1 MSKIT
6 ITVNGIETF
15 IDKDLS
21 LNDLILQYQL
31 DIKKIAIEVDLNIIH
46 PNDFSKTILT
56 NGSNIEIVHFIG
68 GG

>member
-6 ITVNGIETF
+6 ITVNGIKTF
-15 IDKDLS
+15 IDNDLS

-46 PNDFSKTILT
+46 PNDFSKTILK

>member
-15 IDKDLS
+15 IDNDLS

-46 PNDFSKTILT
+46 PNDFSKTILK

>member
-46 PNDFSKTILT
+46 PNDFSKTILK